1 MTADH
6 CILLSSRSRGEAAS
20 DDSVEAASI
29 NMQPV
34 TRAPRTMAG
43 EEWSGDTGKHKQLGR
58 RYILILAS
66 PIVNH
71 LHSIP
76 IK

>member
-1 MTADH
+1 MARLEARQEITRLMTADH

-43 EEWSGDTGKHKQLGR
+43 EE
-58 RYILILAS
+58 
-66 PIVNH
+66 
-71 LHSIP
+71 
-76 IK
+76 